1 MAKMRT
7 EFLCREC
14 GANHPKWQGKCPDC
28 GAWDSLDKF
37 SVEAEAS
44 ASAGGAIWGAPSGGA
59 DAGGAD
65 AEELARAGIGR
76 AVALGSVPE
85 ASVPRVP
92 TGIGEFDRVLGGGI
106 VPGSVLL
113 LGGDPGIGKSTL
125 LMQAAASIAASGGSA
140 LYASS
145 EESPQQVRL
154 RAERLDAV
162 VKAGGAAALGDRL
175 LVLGETNVA
184 RIVEQARRSRP
195 TVVLVDSIQLVHR
208 TDVSAAPGSIAQL
221 RRCCLDL
228 VGLAKSTGA
237 SVLLVGHVT
246 KEGTLAGPKLLEHLV
261 DVVLSFEGDRH
272 SAIRVVRGV
281 KNRFGSTQEIGLFEM
296 RGDGLSEVESA
307 RISLE
312 GRPPAPGCAF
322 VPTMAG
328 TRCLL
333 GEIHALVATGFLGSA
348 KRRASGVE
356 ASRLAMLI
364 AVLEKHGGLRLA
376 DQDIFAQSLG
386 GLKIAEPAA
395 DLAVALAVAGAFLHR
410 ALPPGTVAV
419 GEIGLTGELRTAPQ
433 IEQRVHESLRRG
445 ARVVLVPASA
455 RIGSAAKATRAEPGS
470 DTQIVKLGTI
480 AAALELLT
488 PVQRSISADDNSTR
502 ARESG
507 KRERGVSR
515 T

>member
-1 MAKMRT
+1 
-7 EFLCREC
+7 
-14 GANHPKWQGKCPDC
+14 
-28 GAWDSLDKF
+28 
-37 SVEAEAS
+37 
-44 ASAGGAIWGAPSGGA
+44 
-59 DAGGAD
+59 
-65 AEELARAGIGR
+65 
-76 AVALGSVPE
+76 
-85 ASVPRVP
+85 
-92 TGIGEFDRVLGGGI
+92 
-106 VPGSVLL
+106 
-113 LGGDPGIGKSTL
+113 
-125 LMQAAASIAASGGSA
+125 
-140 LYASS
+140 
-145 EESPQQVRL
+145 
-154 RAERLDAV
+154 
-162 VKAGGAAALGDRL
+162 
-175 LVLGETNVA
+175 
-184 RIVEQARRSRP
+184 
-195 TVVLVDSIQLVHR
+195 
-208 TDVSAAPGSIAQL
+208 
-221 RRCCLDL
+221 
-228 VGLAKSTGA
+228 
-237 SVLLVGHVT
+237 
-246 KEGTLAGPKLLEHLV
+246 
-261 DVVLSFEGDRH
+261 
-272 SAIRVVRGV
+272 
-281 KNRFGSTQEIGLFEM
+281 
-296 RGDGLSEVESA
+296 
-307 RISLE
+307 
-312 GRPPAPGCAF
+312 
-322 VPTMAG
+322 MAG

-488 PVQRSISADDNSTR
+488 PVQRSIGADDNSTR